1 MIKYKDSET
10 DEILTLE
17 DLQKEY
23 QELKSEGNTEAETFN
38 DYLQNCLEGTLEEI

>member
-23 QELKSEGNTEAETFN
+23 QELKSEGKKEAETFN